1 MRPNHDFN
9 SCQSPLKKLI
19 PNVSLHLKRKE
30 NYPSEIPK
38 HTPLNWFIRTQTPF
52 TNKLIL
58 PQIIA
63 IRDEQRT
70 KRFIHRS
77 QAEQLHLGCLIC
89 PASGDTSLSSTSYR
103 LWLAEALQ
111 VRVISVYG
119 VAPLGKYCCS
129 KWATI
134 SRKLLMSLM
143 LWFGRSLL
151 RLLRGKINLDM
162 DEIFILYF

>member
-1 MRPNHDFN
+1 VDRARMHPNHDFN
-9 SCQSPLKKLI
+9 PCESPLKKLI
-19 PNVSLHLKRKE
+19 PNVCVHLKRKE

-103 LWLAEALQ
+103 
-111 VRVISVYG
+111 
-119 VAPLGKYCCS
+119 
-129 KWATI
+129 
-134 SRKLLMSLM
+134 RKLYKFAWLVCMEWPRWKNIVAQNELQSLESYWCFWCGD
-143 LWFGRSLL
+143 LVTVSWDCWEEKS
-151 RLLRGKINLDM
+151 I
-162 DEIFILYF
+162 